1 MARPLFTV
9 LTALFACAALAA
21 SGAGAQ
27 TLPSSP
33 KPAPTLLA
41 LRAGEIDP
49 ARILPPPPADG
60 SPQALAELAELH
72 DIQASRS
79 AERLAQAR
87 WDGEHEDVSAFVQ
100 AIGPGFDLKVLPET
114 AKLLAIVQNDQH
126 VVASQAKKHFL
137 RRRPYVVDTTLQG
150 CEKGGGK
157 PLTSYPSGHATLAYS
172 LTPVLID
179 LMPDKAAAI
188 AARADDYVYSR
199 LICEVHFRS
208 DIRAGQILGAW
219 VAADLMADPAFA
231 AQFAAARR
239 ELVSAHLTRP

>member
-1 MARPLFTV
+1 MARRLFT
-9 LTALFACAALAA
+9 ALAGLLACAALTASSAA
-21 SGAGAQ
+21 AQ
-27 TLPSSP
+27 VLPSAPKSP
-33 KPAPTLLA
+33 QTFLA

-79 AERLAQAR
+79 AARLAQAR

-100 AIGPGFDLKVLPET
+100 VIGPGFDLKTLPET
-114 AKLLAIVQNDQH
+114 AKLLGIVQNDQH
-126 VVASQAKKHFL
+126 ILASQAKKHFR
-137 RRRPYVVDTTLQG
+137 RRRPYVVDTALDG
-150 CEKGGGK
+150 CEKSTDK
-157 PLTSYPSGHATLAYS
+157 PPNSYPSGHATLAYS

-199 LICEVHFRS
+199 LVCEVHFRS

-231 AQFAAARR
+231 AQFAAAKR
-239 ELVSAHLTRP
+239 ELVLAHLTRP